1 MACYALEYDI
11 PNHYEKK
18 YRNGEFKMRN
28 TFKDR
33 ILSETPKFVQE
44 KLSTFVNENEGF
56 CSDLYSCIKE
66 DKNKGLELSTLVN
79 EALKK

>member
-1 MACYALEYDI
+1 MICYALEYDI
-11 PNHYEKK
+11 PKKKKKK

-44 KLSTFVNENEGF
+44 KLSTFVNE
-56 CSDLYSCIKE
+56 
-66 DKNKGLELSTLVN
+66 
-79 EALKK
+79 ALK